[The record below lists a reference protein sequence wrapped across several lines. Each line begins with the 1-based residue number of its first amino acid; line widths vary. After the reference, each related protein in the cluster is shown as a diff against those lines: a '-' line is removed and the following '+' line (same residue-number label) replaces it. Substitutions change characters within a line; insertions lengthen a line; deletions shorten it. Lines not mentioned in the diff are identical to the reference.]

1 MFLIWGAGVAPFF
14 FEKQKKNILRID
26 CGNVHFLSIYQS
38 FVDNSVKT
46 TLK

>member
-1 MFLIWGAGVAPFF
+1 MGAEMAPFF
-14 FEKQKKNILRID
+14 LKNRKKNILRID
-26 CGNVHFLSIYQS
+26 CGNVHFLSIYQR